1 MANDVKN
8 GQFEKSIGMCVCVCA
23 CVCVCVCVC
32 VETDY
37 IGTDNISSVTSSHGI
52 YLRFI
57 LVLSSHPRY
66 TSQAIPSLL

>member
-8 GQFEKSIGMCVCVCA
+8 GKFEKSIGM